1 MNQGGKI
8 RPVFFDF
15 AFRKEV
21 ICIKREKVFEE
32 EEKYLEKVEENIE
45 DHILFLDK
53 NPDFATGAF
62 GEGLY
67 GDVSRVKDRNANRKE
82 RQDFVMLSES
92 PYMGRM
98 DFAVEGAEQESLV
111 AYIGERSIYLDNK
124 FLVYDWRT
132 PVGQRFYMK
141 NELKFTHENYDYT
154 LLLRRALFI
163 KEKKLQD
170 FENEYM
176 SSAYYG
182 KGKAAG
188 ARDMGTDVV
197 TEPFLIRIL
206 NEKRRKKELTPII
219 VSMQEEQNNI
229 NRLPFEKDIIVQ
241 GCAGSGKTMVLL
253 HRLSYLKF
261 NNPQLNWERVKIIT
275 PNEMFSTHINAL
287 SERLEL
293 SKIEKIT
300 ADRYYAGILSEY
312 EEYVISRKVL
322 PLAAK
327 NKEKKL
333 VRTKIFKNAD
343 KIQSERNIDGD
354 FIAYI
359 YSDDF
364 VTKLE
369 EAYGEV
375 WAEFEQDVAYDRIDR
390 INEKFGFNKN
400 VTFDDNTYKKV
411 DVYIQ
416 TISAILSGEAS
427 INEMIAQRTE
437 RKEAFEEKIERDF
450 GHIERY
456 SRERDTVKRAIVSK
470 AKTLVARN
478 LENKEPN
485 TVKNHGRINYKTENL
500 EWHLHLLGIPHD
512 DIAGSYK
519 AVTTLFD
526 NIAAAKQRIEDNRE
540 NIKNLEKEIAELS
553 LKVLSEEDCM
563 SLEASRQALMSFD
576 VNNIFAKAFEK
587 ALGDR
592 YQVFEKI
599 KNFEQ
604 YRFYFYAKII
614 FFYMMYGRIRVSDA
628 LLAIDEGQDISPA
641 EYKMMSLVNSDVRFN
656 IYGDT
661 NQLIKINGTDDWQ
674 KLQRIKSFDMFEL
687 PINYRNTIQIAD
699 YTNKM
704 LDMDTKAVGISGVKV
719 ENMDF
724 EDLFYIDDDAAEKRV
739 AVVCKDLKAP
749 YMKRFVSAV
758 KKSEHISVGK
768 TESGKIALIDIEAAK
783 GLEFDKVYA
792 VPRDMTAN
800 EKYIAYTRAL
810 SHLVDV
816 T

>member
-1 MNQGGKI
+1 M
-8 RPVFFDF
+8 
-15 AFRKEV
+15 
-21 ICIKREKVFEE
+21 
-32 EEKYLEKVEENIE
+32 
-45 DHILFLDK
+45 
-53 NPDFATGAF
+53 
-62 GEGLY
+62 
-67 GDVSRVKDRNANRKE
+67 
-82 RQDFVMLSES
+82 
-92 PYMGRM
+92 
-98 DFAVEGAEQESLV
+98 
-111 AYIGERSIYLDNK
+111 
-124 FLVYDWRT
+124 
-132 PVGQRFYMK
+132 
-141 NELKFTHENYDYT
+141 
-154 LLLRRALFI
+154 
-163 KEKKLQD
+163 
-170 FENEYM
+170 
-176 SSAYYG
+176 
-182 KGKAAG
+182 
-188 ARDMGTDVV
+188 
-197 TEPFLIRIL
+197 
-206 NEKRRKKELTPII
+206 
-219 VSMQEEQNNI
+219 
-229 NRLPFEKDIIVQ
+229 
-241 GCAGSGKTMVLL
+241 
-253 HRLSYLKF
+253 
-261 NNPQLNWERVKIIT
+261 
-275 PNEMFSTHINAL
+275 
-287 SERLEL
+287 
-293 SKIEKIT
+293 
-300 ADRYYAGILSEY
+300 
-312 EEYVISRKVL
+312 
-322 PLAAK
+322 
-327 NKEKKL
+327 
-333 VRTKIFKNAD
+333 
-343 KIQSERNIDGD
+343 
-354 FIAYI
+354 
-359 YSDDF
+359 
-364 VTKLE
+364 
-369 EAYGEV
+369 
-375 WAEFEQDVAYDRIDR
+375 
-390 INEKFGFNKN
+390 
-400 VTFDDNTYKKV
+400 
-411 DVYIQ
+411 
-416 TISAILSGEAS
+416 
-427 INEMIAQRTE
+427 
-437 RKEAFEEKIERDF
+437 
-450 GHIERY
+450 
-456 SRERDTVKRAIVSK
+456 
-470 AKTLVARN
+470 
-478 LENKEPN
+478 
-485 TVKNHGRINYKTENL
+485 
-500 EWHLHLLGIPHD
+500 
-512 DIAGSYK
+512 
-519 AVTTLFD
+519 TTLSD

-592 YQVFEKI
+592 YQAFEKI